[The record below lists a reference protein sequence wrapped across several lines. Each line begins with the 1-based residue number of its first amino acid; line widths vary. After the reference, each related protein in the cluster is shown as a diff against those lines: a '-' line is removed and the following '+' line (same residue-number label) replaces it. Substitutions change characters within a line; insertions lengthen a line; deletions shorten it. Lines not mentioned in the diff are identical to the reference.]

1 MSGNFYAPPR
11 MNGPE
16 RCMQYAQAV
25 LAGKI
30 LVCLKVRLAV
40 ERFFRDLEK
49 VPREDYPWIYDEGR
63 AGRPV
68 EFMERFL
75 VPTKGNYD
83 RLNLMPWQCFA
94 ICNVYGWVGKETGLR
109 RFGEALIYVGS
120 GNGKSTM
127 LSALATYMVSKDGE
141 RGADVTLF
149 ANSKDQAD
157 IVYDECKKQIE
168 ACPTLYPKHFRTTNE
183 GIYYDATNSSI
194 VSHANEVSAK
204 DGLNPYCAV
213 FDEIHEFKDFRML
226 NLVKPKM
233 LKRLQSLIWYLT
245 TAGYVNDG
253 PLDQYYRLFSSALE
267 EGKLPEIVAD
277 RLFCLIY
284 ELDEDDRIED
294 YTVWIKANPSLGT
307 LLSLDAMRAQW
318 ETARRIPQERA
329 NFICKNLNLKVNAD
343 EASFVDWGVLKKNDG
358 VIALSDLEG
367 RTAYAGFDLST
378 REDFTAAAIAV
389 PLDDGREFV
398 LHHSWVPRKKLDTV
412 PEGTDFYSWAMMGY
426 LSIVDADYIEQDQVA
441 DWIEKQAR
449 FFDVL
454 GVGYDPANARWTV
467 MQLEGKGL
475 ACEVVRQG
483 PITLNDP
490 MKDLKELLLS
500 QRVVSNN
507 DPMLRWYTDNVRLS
521 KEARHADKANW
532 MPTKRKRD
540 LKIDGFMAWLFAHTL
555 VMRNRQPE
563 YDENRFDIAMIRLD

>member
-1 MSGNFYAPPR
+1 MGDFYAPPR
-11 MNGPE
+11 LSGPE
-16 RCMQYAQAV
+16 RAMQYAQAV
-25 LAGKI
+25 VSGAI
-30 LVCLKVRLAV
+30 LVCEKTRLAV

-49 VPREDYPWIYDEGR
+49 VPAEDYPWIYDTDRG
-63 AGRPV
+63 GRPV

-83 RLNLMPWQCFA
+83 RLTLLPWQCFA
-94 ICNVYGWVGKETGLR
+94 ICNVYGWVSKETGLR
-109 RFGEALIYVGS
+109 RFKEALIYVGS
-120 GNGKSTM
+120 GNGKSTL
-127 LSALATYMVSKDGE
+127 LSALGIYMSSKDGE
-141 RGADVTLF
+141 KGADVTLF

-157 IVYDECKKQIE
+157 IIYDECCKQIKN
-168 ACPTLYPKHFRTTNE
+168 CPTLYPKHFRVTNE
-183 GIYYDATNSSI
+183 GIFYDATNSSI
-194 VSHANEVSAK
+194 VSHANDVNAK

-233 LKRLQSLIWYLT
+233 LKRLQALIWYLT
-245 TAGYVNDG
+245 TAGYVNEG

-267 EGKLPEIVAD
+267 EGKLPDIVAD
-277 RLFCLIY
+277 QLFCLIY
-284 ELDEDDRIED
+284 ELDEDDEIED
-294 YTVWIKANPSLGT
+294 YSKWIKANPSLGA
-307 LLSLDAMRAQW
+307 LLSLEDMRAQW
-318 ETARRIPQERA
+318 EKVKNIPQERA

-343 EASFVDWGVLKKNDG
+343 EASFVDWSVIKKNDG
-358 VIALSDLEG
+358 IVDLSDLEG
-367 RTAYAGFDLST
+367 HVAYAGFDLST

-389 PLDDGREFV
+389 PLPDGREFV
-398 LHHSWVPRKKLDTV
+398 LHHSWVPRKKLETV

-426 LSIVDADYIEQDQVA
+426 LSIVDAEYIEQDQVA
-441 DWIEKQAR
+441 AWLIEQSK
-449 FFDVL
+449 FFDIL

-467 MQLEGKGL
+467 MELEGKGL
-475 ACEVVRQG
+475 PCEVVRQG

-490 MKDLKELLLS
+490 MKDIKEMLLS
-500 QRVVSNN
+500 RRVVSNN

-555 VMRNRQPE
+555 ILRNLAPDVDEAR
-563 YDENRFDIAMIRLD
+563 YDITSIRLD

>member
-1 MSGNFYAPPR
+1 MSSFYRPPR

-16 RCMQYAQAV
+16 RCMQYAQMV
-25 LAGKI
+25 IAGQI
-30 LVCLKVRLAV
+30 LVGVKVRLAV
-40 ERFFRDLEK
+40 ERFLRDLSK
-49 VPREDYPWIYDEGR
+49 VELADYMWTYDTDR

-75 VPTKGNYD
+75 VPTKGDYN
-83 RLNLMPWQCFA
+83 RMNLLPWQCFA
-94 ICNVYGWVGKETGLR
+94 ICNVYGWISKETSLR
-109 RFGEALIYVGS
+109 RFQEALIYMAS

-127 LSALATYMVSKDGE
+127 LSGLATYMVSKDGE

-157 IVYDECKKQIE
+157 IVYEEAKKQIE
-168 ACPTLYPKHFRTTNE
+168 NCPSLYPKHFRTTNQ
-183 GIYYDATNSSI
+183 GIFYDAADASI
-194 VSHANEVSAK
+194 IAHANDPNSK
-204 DGLNPYCAV
+204 DGLNPYCAI

-226 NLVKPKM
+226 NLIKPKM
-233 LKRLQSLIWYLT
+233 LKRKQSLIWYLT

-253 PLDQYYRLFSSALE
+253 PLDRYYELFSSALE
-267 EGKLPEIVAD
+267 EGKLPELVAD
-277 RLFCLIY
+277 RLFCLIF
-284 ELDEDDRIED
+284 ELDEEDDIED
-294 YTVWIKANPSLGT
+294 SSKWIKANPSLGV

-318 ETARRIPQERA
+318 ETAKRIPQERA

-343 EASFVDWGVLKKNDG
+343 EASFVDWSVLKKNND
-358 VIALSDLEG
+358 VIDLADLEG
-367 RTAYAGFDLST
+367 HTAYAGFDLST
-378 REDFTAAAIAV
+378 REDFTAAAIEC
-389 PLDDGREFV
+389 PLPDGRLFV
-398 LHHSWVPRKKLDTV
+398 LHHSWVPRKKLETV
-412 PEGTDFYSWAMMGY
+412 PEGTDFYSWAMLGY

-441 DWIEKQAR
+441 RWIIQQNQY
-449 FFDVL
+449 FDLL

-467 MQLEGKGL
+467 MELEGKGL
-475 ACEVVRQG
+475 PCQVVRQG

-490 MKDLKELLLS
+490 MKDLKEMLLS
-500 QRVVSNN
+500 HRVVSNN

-555 VMRNRQPE
+555 AMRNAEPV
-563 YDENRFDIAMIRLD
+563 YDESRYDITSFRLD